1 MSEKKQRAPRGTKP
15 IPVFIAAEKVC
26 AIIADAPD
34 EAAIEA
40 RIRAEVAAENKKRQE
55 RIDAV
60 TALVP
65 ELDRGKLPGIVL
77 ARLDDG
83 GLCGFSIGTGAN
95 DSAPADEVPER
106 LRHELPEE
114 RARIGRGR

>member
-1 MSEKKQRAPRGTKP
+1 MTRRPRSTKP
-15 IPVFIAAEKVC
+15 ISVFIAAEKVC

-40 RIRAEVAAENKKRQE
+40 RVRAEVAAENKKRQE

-106 LRHELPEE
+106 LREPLSP
-114 RARIGRGR
+114 AREAIGKGRH

>member
-1 MSEKKQRAPRGTKP
+1 MTRRPRSAKP
-15 IPVFIAAEKVC
+15 LSVFLAAERIC

-40 RIRAEVAAENKKRQE
+40 RIRAEVAAENAKRQE

-77 ARLDDG
+77 ARLDAG
-83 GLCGFSIGTGAN
+83 GMCGFSIGTGAN
-95 DSAPADEVPER
+95 DAAPADEVPER